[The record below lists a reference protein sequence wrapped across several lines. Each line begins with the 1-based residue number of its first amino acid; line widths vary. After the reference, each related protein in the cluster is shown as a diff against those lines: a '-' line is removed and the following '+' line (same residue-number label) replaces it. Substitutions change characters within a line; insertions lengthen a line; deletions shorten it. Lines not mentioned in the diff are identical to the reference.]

1 MSDVR
6 ADTSPTEPA
15 ATSEPAPAVVSE
27 PTPLDSARR
36 SDSILMAPGAAA
48 AVVPTAALARHRPF
62 MVTILAIG
70 AGILTVLSVVHLLQA
85 LGLFPYVIGRF
96 EIRAFS
102 FFHALMWGLM
112 VWVWAWVTQML
123 WKVDPQAWIFLVVV
137 AMFNMIFD
145 FVLVLGDATW
155 TDVSISF
162 LLNGLI
168 LLYCMLPGTRRTFE
182 AE

>member
-6 ADTSPTEPA
+6 PDTSPTEPA
-15 ATSEPAPAVVSE
+15 AASETASAPASE

-36 SDSILMAPGAAA
+36 SDSILMEPGAAA
-48 AVVPTAALARHRPF
+48 AVVPAATPARHRPF

-70 AGILTVLSVVHLLQA
+70 AGVLTVLSIVHLLQA
-85 LGLFPYVIGRF
+85 LGIFPYVIGRF

-102 FFHALMWGLM
+102 FFHAMMWGLM
-112 VWVWAWVTQML
+112 VWVWAWVVQML
-123 WKVDPQAWIFLVVV
+123 WKVDPQAWIFLVIVS
-137 AMFNMIFD
+137 MFNMIFD

-155 TDVSISF
+155 TDVSVSF

-182 AE
+182 AA